1 MEVVRVKR
9 EKIND
14 GQKIFDWIQRRIDYW
29 EDAIEEAG
37 EDSDDYDKG
46 LLQAFYEVQE
56 FITGERQ

>member
-1 MEVVRVKR
+1 MKVKR

-14 GQKIFDWIQRRIDYW
+14 GQKIFDWIQRRIDFW
-29 EDAIEEAG
+29 EDEIEEAG

-56 FITGERQ
+56 FIKGERQ